1 MALLKIHSTA
11 RGNQMKQI
19 LMSLLLSVGLLSCG
33 SSTERNQEIV
43 APPTAAE
50 LKAPAKPIG
59 NLDLEDTLYLD
70 LKTGRVVIK
79 LRPDLAP
86 NHVERIKKL
95 TREGFYNGL
104 KFHRVIAGFM
114 VQTGDPKGN
123 GTGQSQYPD
132 LKAEFSSTPF
142 NKGTVGAAR
151 SASPDSANSQFY
163 IMLGRSPHLDNQYTV
178 WGEVVQG
185 MGFVTR
191 IKLGDKSKNGTVT
204 NPDIIVKMQVAADA
218 K

>member
-1 MALLKIHSTA
+1 
-11 RGNQMKQI
+11 MKQF
-19 LMSLLLSVGLLSCG
+19 LLALILSVGLVSCG
-33 SSTERNQEIV
+33 ASTRPNEDIV
-43 APPTAAE
+43 APPTPAE
-50 LKAPAKPIG
+50 LAAKPESVKG
-59 NLDLEDTLYLD
+59 LDLENTLYLD

-123 GTGQSQYPD
+123 GTGGSKYPD
-132 LKAEFSSTPF
+132 LKAEFTNTPF
-142 NKGTVGAAR
+142 LKGTVGAAR
-151 SASPDSANSQFY
+151 SGSPDSANSQFY
-163 IMLGRSPHLDNQYTV
+163 IMLGRAAHLDNQYTV
-178 WGEVVQG
+178 WGQVVQG
-185 MGFVTR
+185 MGNVMR
-191 IKLGDKSKNGTVT
+191 IKLGDAAKNGTVK

>member
-1 MALLKIHSTA
+1 
-11 RGNQMKQI
+11 MKQI
-19 LMSLLLSVGLLSCG
+19 LMSILLSVGLLSCG
-33 SSTERNQEIV
+33 TSTERNQEIV
-43 APPTAAE
+43 APPTDAE
-50 LKAPAKPIG
+50 LKKPVEQAAG

-70 LKTGRVVIK
+70 TKHGRVIIK

-86 NHVERIKKL
+86 NHVDRIKKL

-114 VQTGDPKGN
+114 VQTGDPRGN
-123 GTGQSQYPD
+123 GTGGSKYPD
-132 LKAEFSSTPF
+132 LKAEFSSEPF

-151 SASPDSANSQFY
+151 SASPNSANSQFY

-191 IKLGDKSKNGTVT
+191 IKLGDSSSNGTVDK
-204 NPDIIVKMQVAADA
+204 PDIIVKMQVAADA

>member
-1 MALLKIHSTA
+1 
-11 RGNQMKQI
+11 MKQFLI
-19 LMSLLLSVGLLSCG
+19 ALFLSVGLLSCG
-33 SSTERNQEIV
+33 NSTRPNEEIV
-43 APPTAAE
+43 APPTPQE
-50 LKAPAKPIG
+50 LAAKPVTIKG
-59 NLDLEDTLYLD
+59 LDLENTLYLD

-86 NHVERIKKL
+86 NHVDRIKKL

-114 VQTGDPKGN
+114 VQTGDPRGD
-123 GTGQSQYPD
+123 GTGGSKYPD
-132 LKAEFSSTPF
+132 LKAEFTNTPF
-142 NKGTVGAAR
+142 LKGTVGAAR

-163 IMLGRSPHLDNQYTV
+163 IMLGRAPHLDNQYTV
-178 WGEVVQG
+178 WGQVVQG
-185 MGFVTR
+185 MGNVMR
-191 IKLGDKSKNGTVT
+191 IKLGDAAKNGTVT